1 MGLGEDKMT
10 GTIDIPITEKD
21 LYRHDGH
28 VSIYVCVTH
37 RCNLKCP
44 HCYDRFARIEIT
56 ADHASHIV
64 KEVDGCDFAHP
75 FYDLSGGELMLLSR
89 WDELLEIFLGSDR
102 EVQVN
107 TNGTLINSQ
116 SVKRIVALDRDYP
129 NRLFFS
135 VSLDSHDSKINRANR
150 PGAASN
156 NVYAG
161 IELLREHGV
170 RFRVAVTLTS
180 RNRPT
185 IADTVRFIVENYT
198 REFIIGVLRP
208 VFPMTNEGLTMLVPL
223 SEVQKAKIEILNL
236 QEELGP
242 FVMYHTLDASG
253 RAFCKAGLDRINI
266 EPNGDV
272 TSCYALQGQDHVL
285 GNLFRE
291 PLCDIVRR
299 MRATHLNRDAR
310 YLLCEHQDKRWGK
323 TPDVL
328 KLGLSMAYDGT

>member
-1 MGLGEDKMT
+1 MT
-10 GTIDIPITEKD
+10 EKIDIPITEKD
-21 LYRHDGH
+21 LYRHDGYI
-28 VSIYVCVTH
+28 SIYVCMTH

-56 ADHASHIV
+56 ADHASRIV
-64 KEVDGCDFAHP
+64 KEVEGCDFAHP

-89 WDELLEIFLGSDR
+89 WDELLEVFLTSGR

-107 TNGTLINSQ
+107 TNGTLINGR
-116 SVKRIVALDRDYP
+116 SVKRIVDLDRRYP

-135 VSLDSHDSKINRANR
+135 VSLDSHDSEINRANR
-150 PGAASN
+150 PGAVSD

-161 IELLREHGV
+161 MELLREHGV
-170 RFRVAVTLTS
+170 RFRVAITLTS

-185 IADTVRFIVENYT
+185 IADTVRFIVKNYT

-208 VFPMTNEGLTMLVPL
+208 VFPMTNEGLAMLIPL
-223 SEVQKAKIEILNL
+223 SEVQKAKTEVLGLQKEI
-236 QEELGP
+236 GS

-253 RAFCKAGLDRINI
+253 WAFCKAGLDRINI
-266 EPNGDV
+266 EPDGDV
-272 TSCYALQGQDHVL
+272 TSCYALQGQDHVV
-285 GNLFRE
+285 GNLFHE

-299 MRATHLNRDAR
+299 MHAIHLNRDVR

-323 TPDVL
+323 VPDAL
-328 KLGLSMAYDGT
+328 KLGL